1 MPAEKGV
8 KIDLS
13 SEYPC
18 PCRCSGHLSQI
29 MLTEAFGCDHCHHIF
44 IVQDNYQQLQQI
56 SGASPYKRAWRWN
69 GRRWLPI
76 HSRWGELFLP
86 IMLGITIVLLA
97 VWLPLILQSSVE
109 GTVFFWALLAVLL
122 ALLPALM
129 VWLAYWRS

>member
-1 MPAEKGV
+1 MATDKGV

-18 PCRCSGHLSQI
+18 PCRRAGHLKPI
-29 MLTEAFGCDHCHHIF
+29 TLTEAFGCDRCHHIF

-56 SGASPYKRAWRWN
+56 SGVSPYKRAWHWN
-69 GRRWLPI
+69 GWRWLPI
-76 HSRWGELFLP
+76 HSRWGELYLP
-86 IMLGITIVLLA
+86 MILGIAIVLLA
-97 VWLPLILQSSVE
+97 VWLPLLLQSSVE
-109 GTVFFWALLAVLL
+109 GTVFFWVLLAVLL